1 MKAGNYR
8 PAPQL
13 ASLLPSHED
22 MNLML
27 EEGCGGNVA
36 APLNKAI
43 RHFIAEIINNPN
55 DAELWHDLSRA
66 FGLWHLSEWKFIYVA
81 HRIDPEN
88 SKYIVQLAVTYFF
101 LGDRKQAVSLLNKA
115 LSFADNEEDRI
126 SIIDLKMRME
136 TNFDDRLEITF
147 H

>member
-1 MKAGNYR
+1 MKTGNYS

-13 ASLLPSHED
+13 AGLLPNHED
-22 MNLML
+22 MNTVLD
-27 EEGCGGNVA
+27 EGCGGDVA
-36 APLNKAI
+36 HPLNKAI
-43 RHFIAEIINNPN
+43 RRFIADIINNPN

-88 SKYIVQLAVTYFF
+88 ITYLQQLAITYNH
-101 LGDRKQAVSLLNKA
+101 LGDCKQAIGLMNKA
-115 LSFADNEEDRI
+115 LSLADNEEDRI
-126 SIIDLKMRME
+126 SIIYLKMRME
-136 TNFDDRLEITF
+136 TNFDDRLEVAF